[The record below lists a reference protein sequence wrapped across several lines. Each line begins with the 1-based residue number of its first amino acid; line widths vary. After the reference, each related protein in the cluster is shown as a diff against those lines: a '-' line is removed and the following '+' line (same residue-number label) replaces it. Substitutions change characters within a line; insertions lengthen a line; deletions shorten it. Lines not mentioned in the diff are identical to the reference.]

1 MMLQRNLLARASH
14 SLESPSFVSR
24 SSSATDAFRF
34 ELSAFSFVSPFSM
47 QQRATEMRYWCCQ
60 RSLEEASALAF
71 PKLLRGAAVE
81 SPPLSIWV
89 IHLHRRPAYLLNL
102 NEMCTA
108 ICRAPTQPLAVPSCF
123 PRTRRARCPMRP
135 RGLGFRV

>member
-1 MMLQRNLLARASH
+1 MLQRNLLARASH

-47 QQRATEMRYWCCQ
+47 QQRATEMRYWRCQ

-71 PKLLRGAAVE
+71 PKLLRGAADDDDDV
-81 SPPLSIWV
+81 
-89 IHLHRRPAYLLNL
+89 Y
-102 NEMCTA
+102 
-108 ICRAPTQPLAVPSCF
+108 
-123 PRTRRARCPMRP
+123 
-135 RGLGFRV
+135 